1 MTYTAARYSLDLVI
15 RSFRDKEAEA
25 LLAGRPSRRLQRI
38 ARVAQRKLQ
47 HVHAACELRDLA
59 VFPGNRLEPVAGD
72 RRGRHSIRIN
82 DQYRICFVWRD
93 GDAYDVEIV
102 DYH

>member
-1 MTYTAARYSLDLVI
+1 MI
-15 RSFRDKEAEA
+15 RSFRDKQAEA
-25 LLAGRPSRRLQRI
+25 LLAGRSGRRLQRI

-47 HVHAACELRDLA
+47 QLHAASELRDLA
-59 VFPGNRLEPVAGD
+59 IFPGNRLEALAGD
-72 RRGRHSIRIN
+72 RRGQHSIRIN

-93 GDAYDVEIV
+93 GDAHDVEIV

>member
-1 MTYTAARYSLDLVI
+1 MI

-47 HVHAACELRDLA
+47 HVHAACELQDLA
-59 VFPGNRLEPVAGD
+59 VFPGNRLEALAGD
-72 RRGRHSIRIN
+72 RRGQHSIRIN